1 MTITIDTNT
10 SAGIVLILGAMGSVI
25 IQIIQALTSYRNRQD
40 LKSVHDKAD
49 TAILQNEQIVK
60 QTDGNYS
67 EMVKLLNHL
76 LDTVRQQALNGP
88 RTVVVTPGPATPRE
102 VRKED
107 MKERSTDPK

>member
-1 MTITIDTNT
+1 
-10 SAGIVLILGAMGSVI
+10 
-25 IQIIQALTSYRNRQD
+25 
-40 LKSVHDKAD
+40 
-49 TAILQNEQIVK
+49 
-60 QTDGNYS
+60 
-67 EMVKLLNHL
+67 MVKLLNHL